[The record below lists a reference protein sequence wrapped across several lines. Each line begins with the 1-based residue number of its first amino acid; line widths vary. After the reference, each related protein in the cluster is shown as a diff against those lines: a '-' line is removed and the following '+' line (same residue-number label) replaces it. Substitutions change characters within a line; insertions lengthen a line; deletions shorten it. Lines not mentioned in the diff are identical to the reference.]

1 MNHKRD
7 RNLIGY
13 AISSGCHTMAQ
24 LAHFIRLYRQ
34 CYPR

>member
-7 RNLIGY
+7 HNLIGY

-24 LAHFIRLYRQ
+24 FTHIIPLYCQ